1 MKNILFVL
9 FFGLAVTFG
18 ANPDAY
24 DALTNAE
31 RVIFSQKEPPS
42 LQSVLKDLGVVDDW
56 TEKADATRLRSVD
69 TGLNSITR
77 VYKMPKGSK
86 IDEISVA
93 GESEEAGDR
102 SMTKFKVTRI
112 IVTVNGDCHVYYWK
126 NDEFSKTK
134 IRKKPKEGQ

>member
-56 TEKADATRLRSVD
+56 TEKAASPAVGAARTRQTGQSVRTRRCARTPRRLDAKRYGSTPMSAR
-69 TGLNSITR
+69 R
-77 VYKMPKGSK
+77 VMALAASLVCN
-86 IDEISVA
+86 VA
-93 GESEEAGDR
+93 S
-102 SMTKFKVTRI
+102 TK
-112 IVTVNGDCHVYYWK
+112 
-126 NDEFSKTK
+126 
-134 IRKKPKEGQ
+134 